1 MGLPQPLTCRRVCSP
16 PILRGGAHS
25 LAREGLGESQFRRGD
40 IHCKTLLRRSTQNL
54 FLDQKADY
62 LNLKSIWFH
71 NFFIY
76 SQMSSVP
83 TSSLV
88 GLRMLR
94 ELDVSGNPLGQ
105 LPSLAFQTLD
115 QLLVLNLSDCALR
128 LASTVKL
135 LSAGKY
141 EVICPFPSP
150 SGEH

>member
-1 MGLPQPLTCRRVCSP
+1 MQHIKS
-16 PILRGGAHS
+16 I
-25 LAREGLGESQFRRGD
+25 FRS
-40 IHCKTLLRRSTQNL
+40 KP
-54 FLDQKADY
+54 DY
-62 LNLKSIWFH
+62 LTLERYLVSQ
-71 NFFIY
+71 FFIY

-94 ELDVSGNPLGQ
+94 ELDLSGNPLGQ

-141 EVICPFPSP
+141 EVICSFPSP
-150 SGEH
+150 LGEQSKGLVRLCSQVGLFSPPLFTLR